1 MKKGSK
7 VGVICCSNEQ
17 PLSRKDKIN
26 RLINTLSDIGLT
38 AVLSDCIFS
47 ANTPFGF
54 SGKERAQALMS
65 LYDDNEIDAIFD
77 ISGGDLANEVLPYLD
92 FKKIRNS
99 NKSFWGYSDLT
110 TIINAIYAKAG
121 KQSVLYQVRNLIYDN
136 ADRQICDFTDTVM
149 NSKNSLFDFDYEF
162 IQGDRINGVLV
173 GGNIR
178 CLLKLAGTPY
188 FPDMTDKI
196 LLLESLGGA
205 GERIT
210 AYMCQLEQMGM
221 LEKINGIILG
231 TFTEMQEKSCSPD
244 VTEIVRGFV
253 GQVLP
258 IVKTEQIGHGTN
270 SKAAVIGSEICL
282 CKNQ

>member
-1 MKKGSK
+1 
-7 VGVICCSNEQ
+7 
-17 PLSRKDKIN
+17 
-26 RLINTLSDIGLT
+26 
-38 AVLSDCIFS
+38 
-47 ANTPFGF
+47 
-54 SGKERAQALMS
+54 MS

-210 AYMCQLEQMGM
+210 AYMCQLEQMGV

-231 TFTEMQEKSCSPD
+231 AFTEMQEKSCSPD
-244 VTEIVRGFV
+244 VTEIVRGVV